1 MRTLFLAEALQGES
15 KPEGSPQFKEMVQ
28 EAKRALQLEP
38 SMASA
43 HDLLGTVYIEFGH
56 AQEAIEHSRAAL
68 AIDS

>member
-38 SMASA
+38 RMASA
-43 HDLLGTVYIEFGH
+43 HDLLGAV
-56 AQEAIEHSRAAL
+56 
-68 AIDS
+68 